1 MLKCSSSNESLA
13 NYHPNSSQ
21 CFKFWAHR
29 TVHNSVG
36 KLECDRQYISRI
48 ERAES
53 CNPCCWGWWRL
64 TKADSFQAESKRYA
78 LTWPRSYMDLGALI
92 KSIVDNKLVSME
104 SVQFLILELVYESVI
119 DKVSRYIQK
128 FSAPLANTQ
137 RASIFATF

>member
-1 MLKCSSSNESLA
+1 
-13 NYHPNSSQ
+13 
-21 CFKFWAHR
+21 
-29 TVHNSVG
+29 
-36 KLECDRQYISRI
+36 
-48 ERAES
+48 
-53 CNPCCWGWWRL
+53 
-64 TKADSFQAESKRYA
+64 
-78 LTWPRSYMDLGALI
+78 MDLGALI